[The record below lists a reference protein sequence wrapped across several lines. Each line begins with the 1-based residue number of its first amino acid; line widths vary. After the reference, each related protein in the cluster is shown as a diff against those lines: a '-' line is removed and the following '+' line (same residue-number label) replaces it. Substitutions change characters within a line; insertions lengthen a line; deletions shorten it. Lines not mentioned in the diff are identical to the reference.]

1 MIPSPFTKLTL
12 IFSALFSLLIIG
24 LIGGS
29 SIINKQTRVVFCNV
43 GQGDATYIRIKNRV
57 DLLIDAGADQKIL
70 SCLGKYMPFYDR
82 KIELAIISHPQKDH
96 FGGFVNIIQR
106 YQIEK
111 LLLPAIDSADR
122 SFTTLK
128 NELLNK
134 KTAVILTQAGDQ
146 ILINNAKLQFYW
158 PTNSFL
164 TKNLINDKPRQI
176 SGKKLGA
183 SSLDANYFS
192 LIFMFERSHFR
203 VLFPGDAPAS
213 ILNKFTEKDKLK
225 TTILKIPHHGSKN
238 GLSKKFLQL
247 ADPSVAVISVGKN
260 NPHGHPSAEV
270 LEMLQAMKI
279 KIKRTDEEGD
289 IVFKINSNVK

>member
-1 MIPSPFTKLTL
+1 MISSPFTKLTL

-24 LIGGS
+24 LVSVS
-29 SIINKQTRVVFCNV
+29 SVIDDRTKVVFCNV
-43 GQGDATYIRIKNRV
+43 GQGDAAYIRIKNKV
-57 DLLIDAGADQKIL
+57 DILIDAGADQKIL

-82 KIELAIISHPQKDH
+82 KIELVIISHPQKDH

-111 LLLPAIDSADR
+111 LLLPAIDSSDR
-122 SFTTLK
+122 SFTALK
-128 NELLNK
+128 NAVLNK
-134 KTAVILTQAGDQ
+134 KTAVILAQAGDH
-146 ILINNAKLQFYW
+146 ILINNVKLQFYW

-176 SGKKLGA
+176 AGKKLGA

-192 LIFMFERSHFR
+192 LILMFEEGNFR

-247 ADPSVAVISVGKN
+247 ANPSVAVISVGKN
-260 NPHGHPSAEV
+260 NPFGHPALAV
-270 LEMLQAMKI
+270 LETLQAMKI

-289 IVFKINSNVK
+289 IVFKLNN